1 VAERLRG
8 GFDAGNAAQLG
19 RKRVPGPALDDGVL
33 TIFVDKSMRESPRR
47 GGIGIGRGRPRTVL
61 RGAVNLAIG
70 PDARLRLARV
80 KRWKLGHRGEGAMA
94 KPRKPNAARKPPVP
108 SDSHADIEEWIRRVM
123 PDLDPIVKRLDE
135 LICET
140 IPGLQY
146 AVKWKKAY
154 YGLPE
159 LGWIIEMVAY
169 DVSVNVVFFGG
180 AEFDPPPPL
189 GTTERT
195 RYVKVKTLEE
205 AQGPEMHKWIEQ
217 AARMPGWK

>member
-1 VAERLRG
+1 MG
-8 GFDAGNAAQLG
+8 
-19 RKRVPGPALDDGVL
+19 
-33 TIFVDKSMRESPRR
+33 
-47 GGIGIGRGRPRTVL
+47 
-61 RGAVNLAIG
+61 
-70 PDARLRLARV
+70 
-80 KRWKLGHRGEGAMA
+80 

-108 SDSHADIEEWIRRVM
+108 SDSHVDIEDWIRRVM
-123 PDLDPIVKRLDE
+123 PDLDPIVKRLDG

-140 IPGLQY
+140 IPGLRY

-180 AEFDPPPPL
+180 ADLDPPPPL
-189 GTTERT
+189 GTTDRS

-205 AQGPEMHKWIEQ
+205 AQGPEMHKWVEQ
-217 AARMPGWK
+217 AGRVPGWR

>member
-1 VAERLRG
+1 MGTLRTTPPTLNVSAVSHNACTADACKRCARLLSESQTPSARTRREHP
-8 GFDAGNAAQLG
+8 DAGNSKAE
-19 RKRVPGPALDDGVL
+19 R
-33 TIFVDKSMRESPRR
+33 
-47 GGIGIGRGRPRTVL
+47 
-61 RGAVNLAIG
+61 
-70 PDARLRLARV
+70 
-80 KRWKLGHRGEGAMA
+80 EGARGSRWAVATPESDAAVERILEFCEEGIKLA
-94 KPRKPNAARKPPVP
+94 KPRKPNTARKPPVP
-108 SDSHADIEEWIRRVM
+108 SDSHADIEDWIRRVM
-123 PDLDPIVKRLDE
+123 PDLHPIVERLDE
-135 LICET
+135 SIRET
-140 IPGLQY
+140 IPGLRY
-146 AVKWKKAY
+146 AIKWKNAY

-217 AARMPGWK
+217 AGRVPGWK